1 MHVLSSASAQALYC
15 CIMGAWP
22 TGSHPTAR
30 ATAFHVPWDLPAG
43 SATAAGG
50 KSRDAVLSELAAD
63 IDERLAGVFDIE
75 AVRYKYPV
83 DYNESMN
90 TGEQG

>member
-1 MHVLSSASAQALYC
+1 M
-15 CIMGAWP
+15 
-22 TGSHPTAR
+22 
-30 ATAFHVPWDLPAG
+30 
-43 SATAAGG
+43 
-50 KSRDAVLSELAAD
+50 LSELAAD

-90 TGEQG
+90 TGEQGWCSLGHLDLGGVQVNNAWWLALRAGVVG